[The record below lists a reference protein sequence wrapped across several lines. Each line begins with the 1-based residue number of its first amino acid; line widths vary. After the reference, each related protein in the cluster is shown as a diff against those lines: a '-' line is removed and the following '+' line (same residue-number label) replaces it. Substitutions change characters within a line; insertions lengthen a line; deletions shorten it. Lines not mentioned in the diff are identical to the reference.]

1 MDNFAK
7 AGTDW
12 DLVANPG
19 SKLHFDRFATLIEIH
34 RVY

>member
-12 DLVANPG
+12 DLVADPG
-19 SKLHFDRFATLIEIH
+19 SKLHFDKYVPFSS
-34 RVY
+34 